1 MAEDIEFI
9 KWMLYGIYLILFFFG
24 CVIFLNYRLSKNRI
38 SSMMREDFMSE
49 AQKLQDKGLHSELQ
63 ELSEERIN
71 ENHHDSSAHFYLG
84 MSYYKRKQYGAA
96 LQAFTE
102 IQSIDPAWE
111 KFMVQDYIDE
121 IKLNM
126 KGPKGTASSESNIT
140 DL

>member
-24 CVIFLNYRLSKNRI
+24 CVIFLNYRLSQNRI
-38 SSMMREDFMSE
+38 SSMMREDFVNE

-63 ELSEERIN
+63 KLSEERI
-71 ENHHDSSAHFYLG
+71 EEHHHDSSAHYYLG
-84 MSYYKRKQYGAA
+84 ISHYKRKQYGAA
-96 LQAFTE
+96 LQSFTE
-102 IQSIDPAWE
+102 LQSIDPAWE
-111 KFMVQDYIDE
+111 KLMVQDYIDE

-126 KGPKGTASSESNIT
+126 NGPKSTASSESNVK